1 MPRRR
6 IDISKD
12 RASEAGLDAGGE
24 SAEVAYALHFVV
36 GEFDAEVIFEAAE
49 KFEGLQAV
57 DAELFEEVVVG
68 RERAYRHIEVLRRK
82 FEDLLRCLINGSHR
96 YVKISPTRH

>member
-24 SAEVAYALHFVV
+24 GAEVAYALDFVV
-36 GEFDAEVIFEAAE
+36 GEFDAKVVFEAAE
-49 KFEGLQAV
+49 EFEGLQAV
-57 DAELFEEVVVG
+57 DAEFFEEVVAG
-68 RERAYRHIEVLRRK
+68 RERIGGNLEMLGGEVQHFLSGLVDRAH
-82 FEDLLRCLINGSHR
+82 G
-96 YVKISPTRH
+96 